1 MKICGLQ
8 KMTLLDCP
16 GQVACTVFLGGCNLR
31 CPFCHNSELLDYNVS
46 PLMSE
51 EELFVF
57 LKKRQGLL
65 DAVCISGGEPTLQKD
80 LPFFIEKIKKLG
92 YLVKLDTNGSKPEVL
107 RQLINSNLLDYV
119 AMDIKN
125 DELRY
130 AETCGLKAINLEPFM
145 NSLTQL
151 LKGSIDYELRTT
163 VIKQLHDAE
172 SFTNIARMLQKLAPG
187 KLCTRYYL
195 QPFVDR
201 ETVIFKNFSAPTK
214 QKLQEYKH
222 ILEQAAKYVEI
233 RGLQPNT
240 TYCINSVYL
249 NYILLFLSIY
259 TIIQAVIRLH
269 ALCLNVIFK
278 TIAKNFGSL
287 VALREEKFYVFHCK
301 KKWQSSRF

>member
-8 KMTLLDCP
+8 KMTLLDYP
-16 GQVACTVFLGGCNLR
+16 SQVACTVFLGGCNLR

-172 SFTNIARMLQKLAPG
+172 SFTNIARMLQKLASG

-233 RGLQPNT
+233 RGL
-240 TYCINSVYL
+240 
-249 NYILLFLSIY
+249 
-259 TIIQAVIRLH
+259 
-269 ALCLNVIFK
+269 
-278 TIAKNFGSL
+278 
-287 VALREEKFYVFHCK
+287 
-301 KKWQSSRF
+301 